1 MKERR
6 QSPRIEPEGSVQA
19 KIKTTITARV
29 VDVSARGAQV
39 EVTRSLPFRTACDFK
54 IQFRD
59 GEIVLH
65 ATVRRCTV
73 HGKGRDDRGREV
85 MLYRAGLEFDRPTP
99 GLAALLGAKDKAG
112 GKVDRSPPDTG
123 HRDAQGQ
130 SATGVL
136 TLREEEG

>member
-6 QSPRIEPEGSVQA
+6 QSPRIEPEGAVQA

-29 VDVSARGAQV
+29 VDISARGAQV

-65 ATVRRCTV
+65 ARVRRCTV

-99 GLAALLGAKDKAG
+99 GLAALLGAKDKAR
-112 GKVDRSPPDTG
+112 GKGDDRPSEAG
-123 HRDAQGQ
+123 RADANGAG
-130 SATGVL
+130 ATGVL
-136 TLREEEG
+136 TLREEDG

>member
-1 MKERR
+1 ME
-6 QSPRIEPEGSVQA
+6 
-19 KIKTTITARV
+19 V
-29 VDVSARGAQV
+29 V
-39 EVTRSLPFRTACDFK
+39 RSLPFRTACDFK

-73 HGKGRDDRGREV
+73 HGKGRDDHGREV

-99 GLAALLGAKDKAG
+99 GLAALLGAKGTAGRKADDQAKG
-112 GKVDRSPPDTG
+112 ASHAG
-123 HRDAQGQ
+123 AQGEA
-130 SATGVL
+130 ATGVL

>member
-6 QSPRIEPEGSVQA
+6 QSPRVEPEGSVQA

-29 VDVSARGAQV
+29 VDISARGAQV
-39 EVTRSLPFRTACDFK
+39 EVVRSLPFRTACDFK

-99 GLAALLGAKDKAG
+99 GLAALLGAKNKG
-112 GKVDRSPPDTG
+112 GKK
-123 HRDAQGQ
+123 AAGQ
-130 SATGVL
+130 SAGDARAGVEEHGATGVL